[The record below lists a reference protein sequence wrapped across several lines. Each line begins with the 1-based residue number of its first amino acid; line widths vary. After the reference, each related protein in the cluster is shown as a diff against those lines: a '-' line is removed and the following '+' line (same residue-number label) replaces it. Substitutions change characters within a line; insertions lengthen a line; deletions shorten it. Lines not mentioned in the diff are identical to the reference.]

1 MKKKIKEKLEKLFE
15 ENTAGYDYVLAV
27 EINKL
32 LKEERNKTIDEIL
45 GVLNG
50 LDKNYGDGTTI
61 ESYIRLSQAIESIKL
76 LREK

>member
-32 LKEERNKTIDEIL
+32 LKEERNQGYQE
-45 GVLNG
+45 GF
-50 LDKNYGDGTTI
+50 
-61 ESYIRLSQAIESIKL
+61 
-76 LREK
+76 EKGKQVRNEK